1 MQAVDIVDVLQD
13 VVGLIGASPALTL
26 THGTRFEQNKEA
38 DNATFPKVYLDE
50 PLRSRETLSSM
61 GNAQV
66 VYPVVLFFADKAIL
80 DATPAQ
86 QRVTILQMRT
96 YAKEF
101 ITRIQ
106 AYTYTNG
113 RKAFNFDNGLNYT
126 ITDVVN
132 LPYDVGLTGC
142 LLEMDLPIIN
152 YGTICIV

>member
-66 VYPVVLFFADKAIL
+66 VYPVALFFADKAIL

-106 AYTYTNG
+106 SYTYTNG

-142 LLEMDLPIIN
+142 LLEMDFPIIN